1 MDWKVT
7 AALAVLGLALLGGL
21 VICIVTSVNAYAK
34 RFAEQEEDRRRGF
47 EVKQITGETPVLAEK
62 DDHHG

>member
-7 AALAVLGLALLGGL
+7 AALSVLGLALLGGL

-34 RFAEQEEDRRRGF
+34 RFAEQEEDKRRGF
-47 EVKQITGETPVLAEK
+47 EVKMTTDGESGVHPEK
-62 DDHHG
+62 PK